1 MKVGDPVCGTAKVIY
16 LESGQGLNLQK
27 NNNNNNNRYIPSL
40 CKEELLDLESINR
53 DFLFTVRNRIH
64 KGISSA
70 LEYDSVNGAVISHGG
85 VYHIL
90 WPKGMGLTRDKE
102 VSSFHSCVRGK
113 EIPGIPV
120 TSGCS
125 LSTQNWGSFFFLDE
139 REQLLI
145 HSRT

>member
-1 MKVGDPVCGTAKVIY
+1 M
-16 LESGQGLNLQK
+16 
-27 NNNNNNNRYIPSL
+27 
-40 CKEELLDLESINR
+40 DLESINR
-53 DFLFTVRNRIH
+53 GFLFTVQNRIH

-70 LEYDSVNGAVISHGG
+70 LEYDSVDGPMISHGG

-90 WPKGMGLTRDKE
+90 WPKDMGLTRDKE
-102 VSSFHSCVRGK
+102 VSSFHYCVPGK

-120 TSGCS
+120 TSGH
-125 LSTQNWGSFFFLDE
+125 TQPRTGDLFFLDE